1 MLQGGRISCEGRDD
15 AKGYKSIRSAMDLFF
30 SKAERLD
37 ILKLLAAILHLGN
50 VYFEGEW
57 TCLKTPLGYCNKKGL
72 VLMYRMGRE
81 RGKRSTRLFCLS
93 GDD

>member
-1 MLQGGRISCEGRDD
+1 MLQGGCISCEGTDD
-15 AKGYKSIRSAMDLFF
+15 AKDYRSIRSAMDLFF

-57 TCLKTPLGYCNKKGL
+57 T
-72 VLMYRMGRE
+72 
-81 RGKRSTRLFCLS
+81 
-93 GDD
+93 